1 MEEAAARSGQES
13 WTEPAAGAAVR
24 TEPALQVEAPVRGDL
39 REEPRGDLRKDLQA
53 QSAPALTD
61 APVKEAAEP
70 ERNRRPAAAASR
82 RREAGRDQEE
92 ASREVRIREILEEF
106 LA

>member
-1 MEEAAARSGQES
+1 M
-13 WTEPAAGAAVR
+13 
-24 TEPALQVEAPVRGDL
+24 
-39 REEPRGDLRKDLQA
+39 
-53 QSAPALTD
+53 
-61 APVKEAAEP
+61 KEAVEP
-70 ERNRRPAAAASR
+70 DRNRRPAAAASR

>member
-1 MEEAAARSGQES
+1 M
-13 WTEPAAGAAVR
+13 EPAAGAAVR
-24 TEPALQVEAPVRGDL
+24 TEPALQPEASARGDFREELRGDL
-39 REEPRGDLRKDLQA
+39 QPEA
-53 QSAPALTD
+53 QSAPAD
-61 APVKEAAEP
+61 VPVKEAAEP
-70 ERNRRPAAAASR
+70 DRSRRPAAAASR

>member
-1 MEEAAARSGQES
+1 MEEAAARRGQES
-13 WTEPAAGAAVR
+13 R
-24 TEPALQVEAPVRGDL
+24 IEPALQVEAPARGDL
-39 REEPRGDLRKDLQA
+39 REEPRGDLREELRA
-53 QSAPALTD
+53 QSAPAD
-61 APVKEAAEP
+61 VPVKEAVEP
-70 ERNRRPAAAASR
+70 DRNRRPAAAASR

>member
-13 WTEPAAGAAVR
+13 WMEPAAGAAVR
-24 TEPALQVEAPVRGDL
+24 TEPVLQTEAPGRGDL
-39 REEPRGDLRKDLQA
+39 REEPRGDLREDLRA
-53 QSAPALTD
+53 QSAPAD
-61 APVKEAAEP
+61 VPVKEAAEP

>member
-53 QSAPALTD
+53 QSAPAD
-61 APVKEAAEP
+61 VPVKEAVEP

>member
-1 MEEAAARSGQES
+1 MEEAAARRGQES
-13 WTEPAAGAAVR
+13 WMEPAAGAAVR
-24 TEPALQVEAPVRGDL
+24 TEPVLQPE
-39 REEPRGDLRKDLQA
+39 A